1 MSFTRSPLACVAA
14 AALVLVAG
22 AATAHADGLPLP
34 VEESPNGV
42 ASSDGASRY
51 LTVTLGQRTAI
62 LAQRTKTGDVRS
74 RTELP
79 GRFGIPLVAYD
90 SSAGGLSADGRT
102 LVLINPRSGF
112 PRRTTTFA
120 VFTAGPRPLRLRR
133 ILRLRGDFSY
143 DALSRD
149 GRSLFLINY
158 VSATDPTKYRVRVY
172 DLARNRLDP
181 KPIVDPREAP
191 DEMNGFALS
200 RVDEPRRPLG
210 VHALPGHRRQ
220 AVHPRPRH
228 ARPQGRL
235 HRPPRSR
242 RSRRGNPFELR
253 LLAAARGARLDVR
266 RRGALLAT
274 VDTATFRV
282 RSGPAAVAAAR
293 PAVADNNAPGP
304 HLLWPALGLALLG
317 GVAASAPGRSAG
329 IPEAQQRA
337 HGQSVVRNAPYS
349 VGFERADCA
358 EVFSER
364 TPLELAGASD
374 DPPQAGMIAAVSMT
388 TRTASFRTP
397 TRTPSRCSRSRRS
410 CCRSTA
416 SPAPRSSWPRRR
428 TSRTSSTPA
437 WPTVSSPARPTSWS
451 RWRATTTRRARPRSP
466 RPASCSPKS
475 PPTTARPP
483 RSSRR
488 AASSPPQRATRR

>member
-102 LVLINPRSGF
+102 LVLIKPRSGF

-200 RVDEPRRPLG
+200 RATSRDGRWAYTLYQGSGGEPFI
-210 VHALPGHRRQ
+210 HALDTRDRK
-220 AVHPRPRH
+220 AVCID
-228 ARPQGRL
+228 L
-235 HRPPRSR
+235 HDPALAT
-242 RSRRGNPFELR
+242 GNPFELR

-317 GVAASAPGRSAG
+317 GVALLRLVLRRIPERNSAPTAISGSK
-329 IPEAQQRA
+329 
-337 HGQSVVRNAPYS
+337 
-349 VGFERADCA
+349 
-358 EVFSER
+358 R
-364 TPLELAGASD
+364 T
-374 DPPQAGMIAAVSMT
+374 V
-388 TRTASFRTP
+388 
-397 TRTPSRCSRSRRS
+397 
-410 CCRSTA
+410 
-416 SPAPRSSWPRRR
+416 
-428 TSRTSSTPA
+428 
-437 WPTVSSPARPTSWS
+437 
-451 RWRATTTRRARPRSP
+451 
-466 RPASCSPKS
+466 
-475 PPTTARPP
+475 
-483 RSSRR
+483 
-488 AASSPPQRATRR
+488 